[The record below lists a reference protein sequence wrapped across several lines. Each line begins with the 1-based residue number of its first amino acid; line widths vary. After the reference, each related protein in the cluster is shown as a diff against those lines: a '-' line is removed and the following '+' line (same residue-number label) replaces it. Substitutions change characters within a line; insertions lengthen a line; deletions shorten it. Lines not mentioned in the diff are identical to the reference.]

1 MKISKQIAIISIII
15 ITISCK
21 TKKQTF
27 NSAEAFSDNLEL
39 IEIYKKD
46 QLDRSGNYDDV
57 DWELLGKNDS
67 LRRIRVIQ
75 LLDSNKVR
83 TSLDYKNAAMIFQ
96 HGLDSTHYRMAV
108 EFMKKSVDLDST
120 TNKWLLAAA
129 IDRHLLSMDKPQIYG
144 TQYYRKGPDAPWES
158 AEIDTTKIS
167 DYERLKYGVPTLA
180 EQKERVK
187 AMNRTKLIELINSKS
202 IESIIEIIENEDKN
216 DPIHDISE
224 KGLNSF
230 GYALMKKQKDED
242 ALKIFKLNIKL
253 YPNAFNTYDSYAECL
268 LKMGNKE
275 AAIENYK
282 KSIGLNPNN
291 ENAIKILKS
300 ISSINN

>member
-1 MKISKQIAIISIII
+1 MKKSKLITIISILT

-21 TKKQTF
+21 TKKQTLNSTETF
-27 NSAEAFSDNLEL
+27 NDNLEL

-57 DWELLGKNDS
+57 DWDLLGKNDS
-67 LRRIRVIQ
+67 LRRIRTIQ
-75 LLDSNKVR
+75 LLDSDKVR

-108 EFMKKSVDLDST
+108 ELMKKSVDLDST
-120 TNKWLLAAA
+120 ANKWLLAAA
-129 IDRHLLSMDKPQIYG
+129 IDRHLLSIDKPQIYG
-144 TQYYRKGPDAPWES
+144 TQYLRKGAEEPWES

-167 DYERLKYGVPTLA
+167 DSERLKYGVPTLE

-187 AMNRTKLIELINSKS
+187 AMNRIKLIELISSKS
-202 IESIIEIIENEDKN
+202 IEEIIEIVESEYKN
-216 DPIHDISE
+216 DPKYDISE

-230 GYALMKKQKDED
+230 GYALLQEEKDED
-242 ALKIFKLNIKL
+242 ALKIFQLNIKL

-268 LKMGNKE
+268 LKLGNKQ

-282 KSIGLNPNN
+282 ISIELNPNN
-291 ENAIKILKS
+291 DNAINILK
-300 ISSINN
+300 NLAP

>member
-1 MKISKQIAIISIII
+1 MRKSILFAIITII
-15 ITISCK
+15 ISCK

-27 NSAEAFSDNLEL
+27 FSDNLEL

-57 DWELLGKNDS
+57 DWDLLGKNDS
-67 LRRIRVIQ
+67 LRRIRVIE
-75 LLDSNKVR
+75 LLNSNKVR

-96 HGLDSTHYRMAV
+96 HGLDSIHYRMAV
-108 EFMKKSVDLDST
+108 ELMKKSVDLDST
-120 TNKWLLAAA
+120 ANKWLLAAA
-129 IDRHLLSMDKPQIYG
+129 IDRHLLSINKPQIYG
-144 TQYYRKGPDAPWES
+144 TQYYRKGPNEPWES

-167 DYERLKYGVPTLA
+167 DSERIKYGVPTLA
-180 EQKERVK
+180 EQKERVL
-187 AMNRTKLIELINSKS
+187 AMNTTKLIELINTQS
-202 IESIIEIIENEDKN
+202 IENIIEIIENEDTNNPKY
-216 DPIHDISE
+216 DISE

-230 GYALMKKQKDED
+230 GYALMNKQQDDD

-253 YPNAFNTYDSYAECL
+253 YPKAFNTYDSYAECL

-282 KSIGLNPNN
+282 KSIELNPNN
-291 ENAIKILKS
+291 DNAIKILKS
-300 ISSINN
+300 LKP

>member
-1 MKISKQIAIISIII
+1 MKTSKLIVAILIFT

-21 TKKQTF
+21 TKKQTY
-27 NSAEAFSDNLEL
+27 SSTEAFNNNSEL

-46 QLDRSGNYDDV
+46 QSDRSGNYDDI
-57 DWELLGKNDS
+57 DWDLLGKNDS

-75 LLDSNKVR
+75 LLDSNKVH

-108 EFMKKSVDLDST
+108 ELMKKSVDLDST
-120 TNKWLLAAA
+120 ANKWLLAAA
-129 IDRHLLSMDKPQIYG
+129 IDRYLLSKNEPQIYG
-144 TQYYRKGPDAPWES
+144 TQYYRKGVDKPWES
-158 AEIDTTKIS
+158 AEMDTIKIS
-167 DYERLKYGVPTLA
+167 DAERIKYGVPTLA
-180 EQKERVK
+180 QQKERVK
-187 AMNRTKLIELINSKS
+187 AMNRIKLAELRNNKS
-202 IESIIEIIENEDKN
+202 IDEIINIIKNDDKN
-216 DPIHDISE
+216 NPIYDISE

-230 GYALMKKQKDED
+230 GYILMKEEKNED

-268 LKMGNKE
+268 LKIGNRQ

-282 KSIGLNPNN
+282 KSIELNPNN
-291 ENAIKILKS
+291 KNAIEILK
-300 ISSINN
+300 NLD